1 MLWAALYFPQLP
13 LERLPWGHPDYPNPA
28 AIIEST
34 GVKRTIIAANK
45 AANTLGITQ
54 GLSLKNAYAIA
65 PNLQVQEFDETAQ
78 AEHLQQLALWAMQY
92 SSWVS
97 PEAPDIILIEAE
109 ASLTLFGGLRE
120 LYRRWLSDATRQHLT
135 LCIGIAT
142 TPKAAMLF
150 AKSGQRMPA
159 TDKQTLNTLLNNLP
173 VERLPLDDFVFKGL
187 RQSGIRTVKQLR
199 QLKPAALTRRF
210 NTGLTNY
217 LYKLD
222 GTLPDPR
229 SAFVP
234 PDTFSQGVDLPL
246 EAPDTGALTFPLNRL
261 LNALSGYLTLN
272 DLGVRELSLILS
284 HHKAE
289 DTSVP
294 IGFLDPTSNR
304 THILKTATER
314 LNRLVLPAPVIRLT
328 LNANVLAPIERNARD
343 LFKKSHA
350 QAHSI
355 EQVMD
360 NLAARLG
367 RDALYIAMPDDDH
380 RPEKAWLAQV
390 LSDRHPSFQWPARPL
405 WLYPVPQLAN
415 RPLTVISAVERIEN
429 GWWGSIDVR
438 RDYFIAC
445 GHDGGCY
452 WAYKTRQNHKDWYIH
467 GIFA

>member
-1 MLWAALYFPQLP
+1 
-13 LERLPWGHPDYPNPA
+13 
-28 AIIEST
+28 
-34 GVKRTIIAANK
+34 
-45 AANTLGITQ
+45 
-54 GLSLKNAYAIA
+54 
-65 PNLQVQEFDETAQ
+65 
-78 AEHLQQLALWAMQY
+78 
-92 SSWVS
+92 
-97 PEAPDIILIEAE
+97 
-109 ASLTLFGGLRE
+109 
-120 LYRRWLSDATRQHLT
+120 
-135 LCIGIAT
+135 
-142 TPKAAMLF
+142 
-150 AKSGQRMPA
+150 
-159 TDKQTLNTLLNNLP
+159 
-173 VERLPLDDFVFKGL
+173 
-187 RQSGIRTVKQLR
+187 
-199 QLKPAALTRRF
+199 
-210 NTGLTNY
+210 
-217 LYKLD
+217 
-222 GTLPDPR
+222 
-229 SAFVP
+229 
-234 PDTFSQGVDLPL
+234 
-246 EAPDTGALTFPLNRL
+246 
-261 LNALSGYLTLN
+261 
-272 DLGVRELSLILS
+272 LS

-289 DTSVP
+289 DTSVT

-438 RDYFIAC
+438 VTISSPVATMVGAIGLTKRD
-445 GHDGGCY
+445 
-452 WAYKTRQNHKDWYIH
+452 KTTKT
-467 GIFA
+467 GISTAFLPEICSLINNDKKQPKNG